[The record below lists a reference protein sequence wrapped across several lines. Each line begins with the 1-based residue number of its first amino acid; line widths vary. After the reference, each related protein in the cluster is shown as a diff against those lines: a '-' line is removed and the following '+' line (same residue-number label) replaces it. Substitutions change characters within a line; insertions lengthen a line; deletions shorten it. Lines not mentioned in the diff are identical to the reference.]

1 MIKKQQWGCNLL
13 KDIYKIINEANLVD
27 TYDKTEHIKSINKL
41 VQKRKSDIQNNKC
54 PECGEK
60 LNEAD
65 GMIFQTESQ
74 LKELGDKL
82 SDDNKVAIEYALT
95 ELRMAHQSQDI
106 PAIQTALDNI
116 NAAWKKAT
124 EAMYAQGEQGQAEAQ
139 PQGDAQSGDNV
150 EDVEFEEVK

>member
-1 MIKKQQWGCNLL
+1 
-13 KDIYKIINEANLVD
+13 
-27 TYDKTEHIKSINKL
+27 
-41 VQKRKSDIQNNKC
+41 
-54 PECGEK
+54 
-60 LNEAD
+60 
-65 GMIFQTESQ
+65 

-106 PAIQTALDNI
+106 AAIQTALDNI

-124 EAMYAQGEQGQAEAQ
+124 EAMYAQGEQGQGEAQ
-139 PQGDAQSGDNV
+139 PQGEAQSGDNV